1 MPIPYPT
8 VRSDTPPREELL
20 TIPLQT
26 WMSLQTTLRCPDV
39 DSGMC
44 QLDFLKIKA
53 LYTAALLARNEGE
66 RDIWESDGGVYIK
79 TRNKDGDEV
88 ITEIRFQRRKTLMV
102 LIQLLKKG
110 SASLFELSRF
120 FDGNRSPENGVWH
133 AIHEINSELNQ
144 YGYFVEI
151 SKKGV
156 YTIVKN

>member
-8 VRSDTPPREELL
+8 VRSDAQPKEEIL

-44 QLDFLKIKA
+44 QLDFAKIKA

-79 TRNKDGDEV
+79 TKNKTGDEE
-88 ITEIRFQRRKTLMV
+88 IIEIRFQRRKTLLV

-110 SASLFELSRF
+110 SASVFELSRF
-120 FDGNRSPENGVWH
+120 FDGNRSPENGVRH
-133 AIHEINSELNQ
+133 SIHEINSEINQ
-144 YGYFVEI
+144 YGYFVETCQ
-151 SKKGV
+151 KGV
-156 YTIVKN
+156 YRIEKN